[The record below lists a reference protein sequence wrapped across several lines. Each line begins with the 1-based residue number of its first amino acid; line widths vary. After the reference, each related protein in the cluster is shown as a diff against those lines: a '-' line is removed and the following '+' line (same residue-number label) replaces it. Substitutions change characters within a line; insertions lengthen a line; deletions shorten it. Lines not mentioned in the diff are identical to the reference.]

1 MKIYCIENK
10 INNKKYVGM
19 TKGEILN
26 RFKQHKTIAI
36 SKCDSNK
43 CHLHN
48 AMAIYGIENFH
59 VYELDSSETKHE
71 LIEKEKYW
79 ISKLD
84 TKNNG
89 YNETDGGEG
98 GSGWKATEEQK
109 LQNKERNIKYYQ
121 DHPELKEHLSKK
133 SKEHWLS
140 LSTEEQDKRR
150 NNFNKTKIGNQHV
163 KGKTWKLSEEA
174 REKTKK
180 ARKGYKTSEETKKKL
195 SEDRLGEKNWR
206 YGKKHS
212 PETKEKMRLAA
223 IERHKRKQNLGN

>member
-1 MKIYCIENK
+1 
-10 INNKKYVGM
+10 M
-19 TKGEILN
+19 TKGKILN
-26 RFKQHKTIAI
+26 RFKQHKTTAV
-36 SKCDSNK
+36 SKCNSNK

-79 ISKLD
+79 ILKLD

-98 GSGWKATEEQK
+98 IVGWKATEEQK

-133 SKEHWLS
+133 SKEHWINLS
-140 LSTEEQDKRR
+140 EEEKNKRIDR
-150 NNFNKTKIGNQHV
+150 FNKDKIGNKNA

-174 REKTKK
+174 KQKIKK
-180 ARKGYKTSEETKKKL
+180 ARTGFIVSEETKRKL
-195 SEDRLGEKNWR
+195 SE
-206 YGKKHS
+206 
-212 PETKEKMRLAA
+212 
-223 IERHKRKQNLGN
+223 KRKGEGNPSFGTIWITNEIDTKKINKTDDIPSGWRIGRAFKTRKKSVGD